1 MKKLV
6 KRTLVMADTIETYAV
21 CNCSRNKVTSK
32 NCVSYCGYKYGSSTI
47 KSKAGPNG
55 NTSVKSYVKAN
66 K

>member
-6 KRTLVMADTIETYAV
+6 KRTLLQDDTIEAYAV
-21 CNCSRNKVTSK
+21 CDCSRNKVTSK
-32 NCVSYCGYKYGSSTI
+32 TCKTYCGYKYGTSTI
-47 KSKAGPNG
+47 KSKAGDNG

>member
-6 KRTLVMADTIETYAV
+6 KKASVLADTVETYAV
-21 CNCSRNKVTSK
+21 CDCSRNKVTSLSCK
-32 NCVSYCGYKYGSSTI
+32 TYCGWKYGSSKI
-47 KSKAGPNG
+47 RSKAGPNG